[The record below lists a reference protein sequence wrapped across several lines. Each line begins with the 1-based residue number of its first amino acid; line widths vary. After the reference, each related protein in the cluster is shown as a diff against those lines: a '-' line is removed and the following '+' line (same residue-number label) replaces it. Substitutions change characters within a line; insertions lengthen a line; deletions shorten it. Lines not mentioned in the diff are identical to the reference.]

1 MNNENTQHQTTLNL
15 YYFGMS
21 ERYLSNCAKVVADA
35 ATETI
40 RDHILFLGE
49 YLEKLENVY
58 SAITNRP
65 SMTWL
70 LLSLPF

>member
-1 MNNENTQHQTTLNL
+1 MKIPNIKLHQICILS
-15 YYFGMS
+15 GMS